1 MATSADKLATII
13 ETLSNKYNFSN
24 DDAIKFLSEEE
35 LLPKKL
41 LPKETKETKET
52 KQTKADNVWAS
63 KKAQELA
70 EAHDVVFRHSGNGSG
85 KNGKYTLKDVERVVQ
100 LRHAL

>member
-1 MATSADKLATII
+1 MATPADKLATII
-13 ETLSNKYNFSN
+13 ETLSKKYNFSN
-24 DDAIKFLSEEE
+24 DDAITFLYEEE

-41 LPKETKETKET
+41 LPKETKET

-85 KNGKYTLKDVERVVQ
+85 KNGKYTLKDIERVVQ

>member
-1 MATSADKLATII
+1 MATPADKLATII
-13 ETLSNKYNFSN
+13 ETLSKKYNFSN
-24 DDAIKFLSEEE
+24 DDAITFLYEEE

-41 LPKETKETKET
+41 LPKE
-52 KQTKADNVWAS
+52 TKADNVWAS

-85 KNGKYTLKDVERVVQ
+85 KNGKYTLKDIERVVQ